1 MRAKGTW
8 EVQVQDTKW
17 PGVAKGFCKCYVR
30 PQESTRWV
38 LERLSRFRSCWKTNT
53 MRHPRHEAS
62 PGEIDSRDSSGSRHC
77 LQSQVGHR
85 RARVIKV
92 IAKMPLNSGKD
103 KMALVLLTLKH
114 MENLETNEA
123 IVNYEE
129 GLGGGP
135 LGRVS

>member
-1 MRAKGTW
+1 MKASRRILLRNKHNAAPTSRGEPT
-8 EVQVQDTKW
+8 QD
-17 PGVAKGFCKCYVR
+17 R
-30 PQESTRWV
+30 
-38 LERLSRFRSCWKTNT
+38 
-53 MRHPRHEAS
+53 
-62 PGEIDSRDSSGSRHC
+62 ISGSRHGAVCSQKLDIGARSRTWSRC
-77 LQSQVGHR
+77 LY
-85 RARVIKV
+85 IL
-92 IAKMPLNSGKD
+92 AKMPLHSGKD